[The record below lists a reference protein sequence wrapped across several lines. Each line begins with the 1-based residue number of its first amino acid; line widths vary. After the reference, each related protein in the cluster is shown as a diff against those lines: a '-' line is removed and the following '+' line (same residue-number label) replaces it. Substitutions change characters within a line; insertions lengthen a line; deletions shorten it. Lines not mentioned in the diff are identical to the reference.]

1 VQIAVIGLGNFG
13 AKLAETLHAL
23 GGEVIAVDGNEER
36 VEGIKDRVSQAVC
49 LDATDERALRAV
61 GIAEVDVAVVAMSDV
76 QPSILAATILKQIGI
91 TRVIARATSGVH
103 ERILR
108 EVGATQILRV
118 EEQMAEQSAKW
129 IIAPDIL
136 QHFAFSSGYS
146 MVEVRPREEFVGAEI
161 RSLGLRENYNLGIAA
176 LIKRHPTVDEEGNSG
191 FKLEI
196 RCPPDPSDKIERDDI
211 LALVGS
217 DASILE
223 FTEGRRE

>member
-1 VQIAVIGLGNFG
+1 MQIAVIGLGNFG
-13 AKLAETLHAL
+13 AKLAESLHAL
-23 GGEVIAVDGNEER
+23 GGEVIAVDSAEET

-61 GIAEVDVAVVAMSDV
+61 GIAEVDAAVVAMTDV
-76 QPSILAATILKQIGI
+76 QASILAATLLKQIGI
-91 TRVIARATSGVH
+91 TRIIARATSGVH

-136 QHFAFSSGYS
+136 QHFTFSSGYS
-146 MVEVRPREEFVGAEI
+146 LVEVRPREEFLGQEV
-161 RSLGLRENYNLGIAA
+161 RNLGLREKYNLSLAA

-196 RCPPDPSDKIERDDI
+196 RCPPDPDDRIERDDV
-211 LALVGS
+211 LVLVGS
-217 DASILE
+217 DASLLQ
-223 FTEGRRE
+223 FTEGRSE